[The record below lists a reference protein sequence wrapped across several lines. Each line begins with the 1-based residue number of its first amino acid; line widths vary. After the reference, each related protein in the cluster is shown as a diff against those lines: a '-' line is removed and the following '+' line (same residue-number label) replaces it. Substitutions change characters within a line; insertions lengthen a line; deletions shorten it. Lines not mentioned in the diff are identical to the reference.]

1 MNPPDRSIKD
11 KLYYLLVEKNSL
23 ICGEYSAYVNARLE
37 EHNSQRWR
45 HWLVLLRLNWH
56 YRVRRAST
64 PLLIKRPGPAGQPTA
79 PYLGGPESAKGNRQ
93 DPYHFAAGLM
103 KYDVISFD
111 IFDTLILRKLDNPE
125 DLFMIVGEKLDVYG
139 FYGIRKKCESEVRQQ
154 KRAVH
159 QNNEVT
165 LDEIYERVSYYTGV
179 DSSKGANTE
188 FSVELDMC
196 FANPY
201 MYEVFQI
208 LKNAGK
214 RIYATSNMYLPKEKM
229 ELLLSKN
236 GYTGFEDILVSCDYH
251 CGKGNGA
258 LFRILQSKLK
268 KDDSIIHIGDNLNA
282 DIKGAQTAGI
292 ETRYYMACRDLGN
305 PHRSAGM
312 SPLIG
317 SAYRGIIN
325 TRLHN
330 GTEVFSEFWEY
341 GYVYGGIIVLGFV
354 HWIHKQAKQNGI
366 SKILFLARDGFI
378 IKKVYDALFQ
388 DIPSEYV
395 YWSRISALR
404 NVCEAEREPFLT
416 RLIGERCNKGDT
428 ILDALKVGGI
438 EALACELENSGLSP
452 DMPLMEENKMIL
464 YDFLVSHWDRIKEL
478 LSIPH
483 ENTLSYMKGL
493 LKAQDKIAIVDVGW
507 SGRNLGPLVK
517 TVRQI
522 GIKSS
527 NLSVYMIG
535 NIGKHQNTTQTLLE
549 KLQCY
554 MFDACY
560 NREIHDRF
568 CKQSVSGLEAIEKI
582 FSAPHSSS
590 LNFDRNENLD
600 FAPPEIDNYSAFN
613 EIEAGILEFCQD
625 YHSAFSVY
633 PYMENIRGYDSYIP
647 VRLLFNHP
655 DSLFKAIGNL
665 TYTNG
670 VSLKDRRKLNSLMEK
685 K

>member
-1 MNPPDRSIKD
+1 MNPSNRNIKD
-11 KLYYLLVEKNSL
+11 RLYYFFVERNSL
-23 ICGEYSAYVNARLE
+23 ICNEYSAYVNARLE

-56 YRVRRAST
+56 YRVRKAST
-64 PLLIKRPGPAGQPTA
+64 PLLTKRPGPAGQPTA
-79 PYLGGPESAKGNRQ
+79 PYLGGPESAKGKRQ

-282 DIKGAQTAGI
+282 DIKGAQAAGI
-292 ETRYYMACRDLGN
+292 EAKYYMACRDLGN

-452 DMPLMEENKMIL
+452 DMPLMEENKMLL
-464 YDFLVSHWDRIKEL
+464 YDFLVSHWGRIEEL
-478 LSIPH
+478 LSIPQ

-493 LKAQDKIAIVDVGW
+493 VKAQDKLAIVDVGW
-507 SGRNLGPLVK
+507 SGRNLGPLCK
-517 TVRQI
+517 ILNRA
-522 GIKSS
+522 GIKKQDIL
-527 NLSVYMIG
+527 NLMIG
-535 NIGKHQNTTQTLLE
+535 NIYQTQNTTQTLSGSLR
-549 KLQCY
+549 CY
-554 MFDACY
+554 MFDCCY
-560 NREIHDRF
+560 NRQIYNCF
-568 CKQSVSGLEAIEKI
+568 CKLAATGLEAIEKI
-582 FSAPHSSS
+582 FSAPHNSTLSFNS
-590 LNFDRNENLD
+590 KGYLD
-600 FAPPEIDNYSAFN
+600 FLPPEIDNYSAFK
-613 EIEAGILEFCQD
+613 EIESGIQDFCQD
-625 YHSAFSVY
+625 YYLAFGDY
-633 PYMENIRGYDSYIP
+633 PYLQNIRGYDAYVPI
-647 VRLLFNHP
+647 RLVFDNP
-655 DSLFKAIGNL
+655 QWLFKTIGNL
-665 TYTNG
+665 SYSNG
-670 VSLKDRRKLNSLMEK
+670 ISFKKRQKIINLMEK
-685 K
+685 R